1 MQLVLIF
8 LYEPLFHLHLPHYSL
23 PVNPGSRS
31 STALNLNPPQW
42 VCTSGLEP
50 HSSGRGGLGPPSSPI
65 VRIHKWASAPIPADI
80 VLLRATSSSVHS
92 SCTDY
97 PARSTH
103 IPTSCYYNDVH
114 CIILNPLT
122 RFIAEQV
129 VCGRCSQALV
139 SLEPHTCPPR
149 FLKSSST
156 DNSSTKSSQ
165 HNTNSNS
172 QPAADASPLVSNN
185 QSLHLAKVTRIS
197 FFPFKAP
204 LQSCHLTTPYP
215 AQRGRQ

>member
-1 MQLVLIF
+1 MG
-8 LYEPLFHLHLPHYSL
+8 LHKWASAAFI
-23 PVNPGSRS
+23 R
-31 STALNLNPPQW
+31 A
-42 VCTSGLEP
+42 
-50 HSSGRGGLGPPSSPI
+50 GGLGPATSPI

-97 PARSTH
+97 PDS
-103 IPTSCYYNDVH
+103 PTFQPVAINDVH
-114 CIILNPLT
+114 CIIVNTLR

-156 DNSSTKSSQ
+156 DNSSTNSSQ

-185 QSLHLAKVTRIS
+185 QSLHLVKVTPIS
-197 FFPFKAP
+197 FFPLKN
-204 LQSCHLTTPYP
+204 HYKVVT
-215 AQRGRQ
+215 